1 MPETKPLR
9 DLDGSGR
16 RSGVSGSKP
25 DFRSNMIVRQQGWVG
40 TLGGEATGASC
51 TGLAVFEAG
60 LLRNARYG
68 TLVRGHSGA
77 PRRLKL
83 YQHDECSNEQAT
95 TRYEV
100 SECLRIILHA
110 LLATLPARLM
120 LIFIRSRGLVF
131 QHPTAEWPRLVHQE
145 GGHRRAEE

>member
-1 MPETKPLR
+1 
-9 DLDGSGR
+9 
-16 RSGVSGSKP
+16 
-25 DFRSNMIVRQQGWVG
+25 MIVRQQGWVG

-95 TRYEV
+95 TRYE
-100 SECLRIILHA
+100 
-110 LLATLPARLM
+110 
-120 LIFIRSRGLVF
+120 
-131 QHPTAEWPRLVHQE
+131 PRLSIPASDGRMASAGPPGRGTPE
-145 GGHRRAEE
+145 GGGIIGQ